1 MSNVCKFFVS
11 VLNRRVNK
19 WCEVNSILTDTQ
31 FGFRKKNVSTSDAVF
46 ALHSLIEHFMNMN
59 AHLPCVFVDLK
70 KALDYVYRNA
80 LWYKLFNMEIDSKIL
95 QIYKSM
101 YETVKSCV
109 RHGNNTYS
117 DCFKISIGL
126 RQGQTSSH
134 AMLNDLELFLHN
146 GLDS

>member
-1 MSNVCKFFVS
+1 
-11 VLNRRVNK
+11 
-19 WCEVNSILTDTQ
+19 
-31 FGFRKKNVSTSDAVF
+31 
-46 ALHSLIEHFMNMN
+46 MN

-126 RQGQTSSH
+126 RQCQTSSH